1 MAEKK
6 AIQLKSESAALV
18 PADADFTP
26 LFERAL
32 TSVREDLRD
41 NPYIQEALR
50 VLPVRGYRSAIGNF
64 WNAVVDDLRNKVIHR
79 SLSLFNKSVKV
90 EREIKIYEDFQSLV
104 NDDQLIEGAYKIGVI
119 GYEASKILKHAK
131 ETRHFFDG
139 HPRSSEPSVI
149 KVLSM
154 MDDCIRYVL
163 TSPYPSQIIDIDD
176 YMTVLGTTNFDRNE
190 VAVEVASS
198 DLPEIYKVELA
209 NRLFTAYVHPTAS
222 STLRGN
228 TEYVIPIL
236 WRMLPKPVQLQ
247 IVRRVDQEIAKG
259 DVTLTEQAFRFV
271 TIVGATNY
279 LSAPARL
286 YRIKPL
292 VAKLKKCS
300 GKFDEEA
307 AAVQELLPYAGVIPS
322 ECLGDY
328 VSGLVLTYVGFI
340 GSSQHFRRTNFYS
353 DSAAVDIPTMFEAF
367 DEKSAEAF
375 VHVVKS
381 NEELKGRITNPAK
394 LGRLRTL
401 ANIVSGRVSDSFA
414 EKTFLGLLT
423 DEQKEKE
430 LSQAL
435 YRSSKPPAR

>member
-1 MAEKK
+1 MGEIKLDLVK
-6 AIQLKSESAALV
+6 LTPAALV
-18 PADADFTP
+18 PAEADFT
-26 LFERAL
+26 LHFQRAL
-32 TSVREDLRD
+32 TSVRDDLRE

-64 WNAVVDDLRNKVIHR
+64 WNAVVDDLRNKIIHR

-90 EREIKIYEDFQSLV
+90 EQEVKSYEDFQSFV
-104 NDDQLIEGAYKIGVI
+104 NDDKLIEGAYKIGVI

-139 HPRSSEPSVI
+139 HPRSSEPSAI

-163 TSPYPSQIIDIDD
+163 TSPYPSQIIDIDE
-176 YMTVLGTTNFDRNE
+176 YMTVLGTANFDRNE
-190 VAVEVASS
+190 VAVEIASS

-209 NRLFTAYVHPTAS
+209 NRLFTAYVHPSAS

-247 IVRRVDQEIAKG
+247 IVRRVDQEIAKS
-259 DVTLTEQAFRFV
+259 DVTITEQSFRFV
-271 TIVGATNY
+271 TIVGATSY

-286 YRIKPL
+286 YKIKPL
-292 VAKLKKCS
+292 VAKLKKS
-300 GKFDEEA
+300 LGKFDKEA
-307 AAVQELLPYAGVIPS
+307 EAVQELLPYAGIIPS
-322 ECLGDY
+322 DCLTDY
-328 VSGLVLTYVGFI
+328 VNGLTLTYVGFI
-340 GSSQHFRRTNFYS
+340 GSSPQFARTNFYS
-353 DSAAVDIPTMFEAF
+353 DNAAVHIPRMFEAF

-375 VHVVKS
+375 VHVIKS
-381 NEELKGRITNPAK
+381 NEELKGRIRNPAK

-401 ANIVSGRVSDSFA
+401 ANIVSGRVSESFA
-414 EKTFLGLLT
+414 EKSFLGLVT
-423 DEQKEKE
+423 DVQKEKE

-435 YRSSKPPAR
+435 YRSSKAAAR